1 MAIIK
6 ITKTAVTET
15 VSSETTATETVT
27 TTTKETTT
35 TQTIMGSP
43 TTTETTTT
51 DTTIT
56 TASNGNGRGGEEDG
70 SNVVAARDTVRTVRV
85 RQTRRQRPTVEY
97 MLDFVPDDDFGPIS
111 DSGSET
117 AGAERGA
124 N

>member
-85 RQTRRQRPTVEY
+85 RQTRRYVESNEAF
-97 MLDFVPDDDFGPIS
+97 MTLQH
-111 DSGSET
+111 
-117 AGAERGA
+117 A
-124 N
+124 NFSAVDKGLPSSTC